1 VRPGQSQSGYSQ
13 SGQPQQGQ
21 GQSGQSYQGQQPQ
34 QGQDRSRSGFGAG
47 AAAGAVAGAAA
58 GAGAAASSG
67 AGASGASAQQQG
79 SQSQGVQGQS
89 AQSQNAQQDQGSQ
102 SGQNQQHSVQN
113 ASNQQGNQFQGQGQ
127 PNQFQGSQSQQNQP
141 QQGQYQAGQSQQFQ
155 QQNGA
160 QNNNVQNSGFAQ
172 GSYNQNQ
179 SNQNQQYSESNTSD
193 ALNGF
198 TAAAASGFSD
208 SPYAN
213 GQTPF
218 NQPEK
223 PKRPFFATPAG
234 WSVIAGAVAL
244 LIIIILVLIFTLPR
258 GSSNAAASESPAESS
273 SAAQASSESS
283 ASSSPAELKNVEAK
297 LPSGD
302 FKEYKGKDKQT
313 IDIEKPKGNDSKAI
327 VYYEFTPSKESNSR
341 HSLEGRTGDD
351 KTSSFAL
358 YTSALTKDKI
368 SGTLWMDLKTSSPT
382 RKVNVDSEGEWLI
395 RVYDASS
402 APKISKGEKISAA
415 FNSYAV
421 IYSGGSGTLEAGYE
435 RRPVMN
441 LRVMDAARSNDVIL
455 ESSTSEFQGTA
466 KFDASEDVYL
476 AVNSFQGTWNVGIR

>member
-1 VRPGQSQSGYSQ
+1 MRPEQSQPGYSQ
-13 SGQPQQGQ
+13 SG
-21 GQSGQSYQGQQPQ
+21 QPQ

-79 SQSQGVQGQS
+79 SQSQG
-89 AQSQNAQQDQGSQ
+89 AQSQNAQQDQSSQ
-102 SGQNQQHSVQN
+102 SEQNQQHSVQN

-141 QQGQYQAGQSQQFQ
+141 QQGQYQSGQSQQFQ
-155 QQNGA
+155 QQNDA

-476 AVNSFQGTWNVGIR
+476 AINSFQGTWNVGIR

>member
-1 VRPGQSQSGYSQ
+1 M
-13 SGQPQQGQ
+13 
-21 GQSGQSYQGQQPQ
+21 
-34 QGQDRSRSGFGAG
+34 
-47 AAAGAVAGAAA
+47 
-58 GAGAAASSG
+58 
-67 AGASGASAQQQG
+67 
-79 SQSQGVQGQS
+79 
-89 AQSQNAQQDQGSQ
+89 
-102 SGQNQQHSVQN
+102 QN

-160 QNNNVQNSGFAQ
+160 QNNNVQSSGFAQ

-368 SGTLWMDLKTSSPT
+368 SGTLWMDLNTSSPT
-382 RKVNVDSEGEWLI
+382 RKVKIDSEGEWLI

-421 IYSGGSGTLEAGYE
+421 IYSGGSGTLEASYDH
-435 RRPVMN
+435 RPVMN
-441 LRVMDAARSNDVIL
+441 LRVKNAARSNDVIL

-476 AVNSFQGTWNVGIR
+476 AIDSFQGTWNVGIR

>member
-1 VRPGQSQSGYSQ
+1 MRPGQSQSGYS
-13 SGQPQQGQ
+13 
-21 GQSGQSYQGQQPQ
+21 QSGQSYQGQQPQ

-79 SQSQGVQGQS
+79 SQSQNK
-89 AQSQNAQQDQGSQ
+89 QSQNTQQDQSSQ

-141 QQGQYQAGQSQQFQ
+141 QQGQYQADQSQQFQ

-476 AVNSFQGTWNVGIR
+476 AINSFQGTWNVGIR